1 MKLRVTLLF
10 VLPLLLCAGHFISAR
25 EARGA
30 SQALLGQAQAARAAM
45 DAEDWASAQTQAQQ
59 LRAGWDEAHAR
70 LQLWIDHA
78 QLDEVSRALA
88 GVEASV
94 QARARAQGLMQAALL
109 EEALRSLPERNAPA
123 LGNVL

>member
-1 MKLRVTLLF
+1 MKLRVTLLI
-10 VLPLLLCAGHFISAR
+10 VLPLLLCAGDFIRAR

-45 DAEDWASAQTQAQQ
+45 DAEDWASAQAQAQQ